1 MKKEL
6 NFSMIVLLGVLLVL
20 AGSIVQAQA
29 APYSLIMDEYGPGYE
44 RDLGNP
50 TDPWHVW
57 NGQLRGDPTW
67 QNHTSLSYIGLRSN
81 SFTGYFDVLAKD
93 PNGAN
98 SDMLRYWNPPS
109 TTLYTWV
116 IFYSADTGGG
126 APADTGLPPTTS
138 WNVQYTVY
146 EDSNGIFEW
155 ISPVSGNDFKAYS
168 EGHASTPEPTTML
181 LLVLGLI
188 GLAGVRRKFQK

>member
-1 MKKEL
+1 VKKTMRL
-6 NFSMIVLLGVLLVL
+6 FVVVLLGVLLVI
-20 AGSIVQAQA
+20 AGGIIQALA

-50 TDPWHVW
+50 ADPWHVW
-57 NGQLRGDPTW
+57 NGALRPDPTW
-67 QNHTSLSYIGLRSN
+67 SGHNSLSYIGLRSN
-81 SFTGYFDVLAKD
+81 NFIGYFDVLAKD
-93 PNGAN
+93 PNGAD

-116 IFYSADTGGG
+116 IFYSADTSGG
-126 APADTGLPPTTS
+126 ALADTGLPPPTS

-168 EGHASTPEPTTML
+168 DGHASVPEPATML
-181 LLVLGLI
+181 LLGIGLM
-188 GLAGVRRKFQK
+188 GLAGVRRKFKQ